1 MGAGAAQ
8 RGSGWAGNLF
18 PTTLPILCFG
28 WNLVLDQIH
37 PPENMPTRESRCKPS
52 MFSSIPGPEILET
65 NRLLRVCNLPIVN
78 VTLKLYLAIVVAKR
92 SVVLQ
97 ILSSLP
103 RAMGGFL
110 MLYGTI

>member
-52 MFSSIPGPEILET
+52 MFSSIPDPEILET
-65 NRLLRVCNLPIVN
+65 NRLMWVCNLPIVN
-78 VTLKLYLAIVVAKR
+78 VTLKLYLSIVFAKR
-92 SVVLQ
+92 MVILQ
-97 ILSSLP
+97 ILSP
-103 RAMGGFL
+103 CPMDMGVFL